1 MTASVPVQVDMRRE
15 NSMPDGRGER
25 EEMEDTKSFA
35 KITAEDLY
43 GKISQKTD
51 LIVIDTLPKELFEK
65 RHLPGAQNACVFQVV
80 FLSEVEAIVPDR
92 DREVVLY
99 GSSRAS
105 RDSVTAAEK
114 LVRLGYSKVFVLTGG
129 LAAWREAGY
138 PLTGNDPDSADE
150 DDRFRLDDRSYTVDI
165 EQSIIEWTGRNPNTT
180 HYGTLRLLRRDI
192 TVQQGKLNGT
202 FEIDMHSLKNL
213 NLEGSEWQPVLI
225 AHLKSDDF
233 FFVEKFPAARFTI
246 DSARKIGESLSAPN
260 FEMEG
265 TLELRG
271 VRNDMKFLATISNL
285 PDGGI
290 TAEAHFD
297 FDRTRWKIIYGSS
310 SYFEH
315 LGMHLVFDPIS
326 IRLRII
332 AR

>member
-1 MTASVPVQVDMRRE
+1 M
-15 NSMPDGRGER
+15 
-25 EEMEDTKSFA
+25 EETKSFA
-35 KITAEDLY
+35 KITAEELY
-43 GKISQKTD
+43 EKIGRKTD
-51 LIVIDTLPKELFEK
+51 LIIIDTLPKELFEK

-80 FLSEVEAIVPDR
+80 FPSEVEAIVPDR

-105 RDSVTAAEK
+105 HDAVTAAEK
-114 LVRLGYSKVFVLTGG
+114 LVRLGYSKVFALIGG

-138 PLTGNDPDSADE
+138 PLAGNDPDSADE
-150 DDRFRLDDRSYTVDI
+150 DDRFRLEDRSYTVDI
-165 EQSIIEWTGRNPNTT
+165 ERSIIEWTGRNPNTT
-180 HYGTLRLLRRDI
+180 HYGTLRLLRGDI
-192 TVQQGKLNGT
+192 TIRQGKLNGT
-202 FEIDMHSLKNL
+202 FEIDMLSLKNL

-233 FFVEKFPAARFTI
+233 FFAEKFPKARFTI
-246 DSARKIGESLSAPN
+246 DSTREIGESLSEPN
-260 FEMEG
+260 FEVEG

-271 VRNDMKFLATISNL
+271 VRNGMKFLATISNL
-285 PDGGI
+285 PDGAV

-297 FDRTRWKIIYGSS
+297 FDRTHWKIIYGSS
-310 SYFEH
+310 RYFEH

-326 IRLRII
+326 IGLRIV

>member
-1 MTASVPVQVDMRRE
+1 M
-15 NSMPDGRGER
+15 
-25 EEMEDTKSFA
+25 EETKSFA
-35 KITAEDLY
+35 KITAEELY
-43 GKISQKTD
+43 EKIGRKTD
-51 LIVIDTLPKELFEK
+51 LIIIDTLPKELFEK

-80 FLSEVEAIVPDR
+80 FPSEVEAIVPDR

-105 RDSVTAAEK
+105 HDAVTAAEK
-114 LVRLGYSKVFVLTGG
+114 LVRLGYSKVFALIGG

-138 PLTGNDPDSADE
+138 PLAGNDPDSADE
-150 DDRFRLDDRSYTVDI
+150 DDRFRLEDRSYTVDI
-165 EQSIIEWTGRNPNTT
+165 ERSIIEWTGRNPNTT
-180 HYGTLRLLRRDI
+180 HYGTLRLLRGDI
-192 TVQQGKLNGT
+192 TIRQGKLNGT
-202 FEIDMHSLKNL
+202 FEIDMLSLKNL

-233 FFVEKFPAARFTI
+233 FFAEKFPKARFTI
-246 DSARKIGESLSAPN
+246 DSTREIGESLSEPN
-260 FEMEG
+260 FEVEG

-271 VRNDMKFLATISNL
+271 VRNGMKFLATISNL
-285 PDGGI
+285 PDGAV

-297 FDRTRWKIIYGSS
+297 FDRTHWKIIYGSS
-310 SYFEH
+310 RYFEH

-326 IRLRII
+326 IGLRVV

>member
-1 MTASVPVQVDMRRE
+1 
-15 NSMPDGRGER
+15 MPDGRVEG

-35 KITAEDLY
+35 KITAEELY
-43 GKISQKTD
+43 DKVSQKTD
-51 LIVIDTLPKELFEK
+51 LIIIDTLPKELFEK
-65 RHLPGAQNACVFQVV
+65 RHLPGAQNACVFQVA
-80 FLSEVEAIVPDR
+80 FPSEVEAIVPDR

-105 RDSVTAAEK
+105 HDSVTAAEK
-114 LVRLGYSKVFVLTGG
+114 LVRLGYSKVFALTGG

-138 PLTGNDPDSADE
+138 PLTGTDPDSVDE
-150 DDRFRLDDRSYTVDI
+150 DDQFRLYDRNYTVDI
-165 EQSIIEWTGRNPNTT
+165 EQSIIEWTGRNPNST
-180 HYGTLRLLRRDI
+180 HYGTLRLLRGDI
-192 TVQQGKLNGT
+192 TVQQGKLNGS

-225 AHLKSDDF
+225 SHLKSDDF
-233 FFVEKFPAARFTI
+233 FFAEKFPTARFTI
-246 DSARKIGESLSAPN
+246 DSVRRISESLSAPN
-260 FEMEG
+260 FEVEG

-271 VRNDMKFLATISNL
+271 ERNDMKFLATMNNL
-285 PDGGI
+285 PDGAI

-297 FDRTRWKIIYGSS
+297 FDRTLWKIIYGSS

-326 IRLRII
+326 IRLRIV